1 MRTVKHGAIDRSPEG
16 DDGVILVWVAMM
28 LVALVGMGALVI
40 DIGALYVERRE
51 LQNGAD
57 AAALAVAQDCAE
69 GDCGSGGGAV
79 QAQKYADLNANDGVS
94 AVDPSTPCGVGP
106 GLAACGTGA
115 PSGAAGASGWVR
127 VDTSTMDLDGGNE
140 VSFLLAPVIS
150 SLTGKTVTASAVAA
164 WGPMGGGAVVPL
176 VFSLCEWEAMG
187 GDLDAGTFPTDTQAI
202 TFHGT
207 NASSVDCPIGPSG
220 LDLPGGFGRVIAP
233 DCEADLTAGEWADVD
248 TGANLAADCDVQS
261 WQNAEVVIAIFDA
274 TNGKTGANGAYHI
287 AGFVGF
293 KVVGYRIVASRGG
306 GGVQKFGSC
315 TPDKPSDQY
324 LCGQFKRV
332 SKNGGDFGTGP
343 DFGARIIKMVG

>member
-1 MRTVKHGAIDRSPEG
+1 MRTLKRGTIDRSPEG
-16 DDGVILVWVAMM
+16 DDGVILVWVALM

-57 AAALAVAQDCAE
+57 AAALAVAQDCAA
-69 GDCGSGGGAV
+69 GDCGSGGGTV
-79 QAQKYADLNANDGVS
+79 QAQKYANLNANDGVS

-106 GLAACGTGA
+106 GLAACSTGA
-115 PSGAAGASGWVR
+115 PSGAAGATGWVR
-127 VDTSTMDLDGGNE
+127 VGTSTKDPDGRSE

-150 SLTGKTVTASAVAA
+150 SLTGKTVTADAIAA

-176 VFSLCEWEAMG
+176 VFSLCEWKALG
-187 GDLDAGTFPTDTQAI
+187 GDLDAGTFAAGVKAV

-207 NASSVDCPIGPSG
+207 NPSSVDCPIGPSG
-220 LDLPGGFGRVIAP
+220 LDLPGGFGRVIAAN
-233 DCEADLTAGEWADVD
+233 CETDLTVGEWADVD
-248 TGANLAADCDVQS
+248 TGANLAADCDVKS
-261 WQNAEVVIAIFDA
+261 WQNQVVVIAIFDE

-306 GGVQKFGSC
+306 GGVQRFGSC
-315 TPDKPSDQY
+315 TPDSPSDQY
-324 LCGQFKRV
+324 LCGEFTPV
-332 SKNGGDFGTGP
+332 SQDGGTFGTGP